1 MIKTFT
7 SFALAG
13 FVAVA
18 ITGCGEKE
26 PQVPKPEPKAVEVQ
40 GCVIDDARAPKWA
53 CVPMYEG
60 SYASIGV
67 AMKSAAGDA
76 FMRKRALASGRD
88 DLAQQI
94 EIDVKNKMESFTRS
108 TGTTEAESVDMVA
121 TAVSKQVAHQVLRGS
136 NYVDYWQSPKGTIY
150 LLVTMPKQTVNEEA
164 KKAVK
169 KSISSFKN
177 DDALWQ
183 QFQSEQA
190 QKSLEKEFPTD

>member
-7 SFALAG
+7 SLALAG
-13 FVAVA
+13 LVAIA

-26 PQVPKPEPKAVEVQ
+26 PEVPKKAVEVQ
-40 GCVIDDARAPKWA
+40 GCMIDDARAPQWA

-108 TGTTEAESVDMVA
+108 TGTSEAESVDMVA

-190 QKSLEKEFPTD
+190 QKSLEKEFPTN

>member
-7 SFALAG
+7 SLTLASLI
-13 FVAVA
+13 A
-18 ITGCGEKE
+18 ITISGCGEKE
-26 PQVPKPEPKAVEVQ
+26 PQAPKQKAVDIQ
-40 GCVIDDARAPKWA
+40 GCMIDDTRAPKWA

-121 TAVSKQVAHQVLRGS
+121 TAVSKQVSHQVLKGS
-136 NYVDYWQSPKGTIY
+136 SYVDYWQSPKGTIY